1 MSNTDGSLHEKPDL
15 ASKIAFTLGLLGAG
29 LLGLGPLVANLR
41 ITPPMGGFLIFLV
54 GLLLGVIAL
63 PIGMFCW
70 MRFRATERR
79 NAAEQA
85 LAATNTEERD
95 PETRA
100 RNAAIRLKQINT
112 KKRRILAS
120 LFLGTIATSV
130 LLASL
135 VGARNLP
142 PINDITTDLENPPQF
157 VAAAEEPANRG
168 RDLSY
173 PVAFAEQQR
182 KAYPGLGPIYLTLPT
197 EAALVKVQTA
207 AQNLG
212 WKIVSLDSA
221 GALEAQDTSKLFH
234 FVDDIVVRI
243 TPSEPTASSNAPS
256 ATTDGNTRMR
266 IDIRSKSRDGQGD
279 LGANANRIRRFRA
292 AMLEDQTPN
301 S

>member
-1 MSNTDGSLHEKPDL
+1 MPNTDGTLHEKSDI
-15 ASKIAFTLGLLGAG
+15 ASKVAFALGWLSIG
-29 LLGLGPLVANLR
+29 LLGLGPLAANLR
-41 ITPPMGGFLIFLV
+41 IMPPMGGFSIFLV

-63 PIGMFCW
+63 PTGMFCW
-70 MRFRATERR
+70 IRFRATERR
-79 NAAEQA
+79 NAAAQNLVEMS
-85 LAATNTEERD
+85 TGDSD

-100 RNAAIRLKQINT
+100 RDAAIRLQQINT

-120 LFLGTIATSV
+120 LFFGALATSV
-130 LLASL
+130 LLVSL

-157 VAAAEEPANRG
+157 VAAAEDEANRG
-168 RDLSY
+168 RNLSY
-173 PVAFAEQQR
+173 PATFAEQQR

-207 AQNLG
+207 AQKLG

-243 TPSEPTASSNAPS
+243 TPLNPAALS
-256 ATTDGNTRMR
+256 AITDGNAAPRVR
-266 IDIRSKSRDGQGD
+266 VDIRSKSRDGQGD
-279 LGANANRIRRFRA
+279 LGANANRIRRFRN
-292 AMLEDQTPN
+292 AMLEN